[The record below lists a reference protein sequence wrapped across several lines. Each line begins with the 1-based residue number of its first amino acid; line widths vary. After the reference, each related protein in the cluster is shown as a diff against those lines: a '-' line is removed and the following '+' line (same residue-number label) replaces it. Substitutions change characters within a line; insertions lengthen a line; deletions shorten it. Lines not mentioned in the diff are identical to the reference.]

1 MFCLKDFHASVSPTE
16 KSCDNVEILITGEEY
31 QNQDRDEVFEDTSF
45 EGVGRGGNSYQ
56 LSTNLESEL
65 QNKVSQLEFLLTKVR
80 EEKKELELS
89 LEVSEETE
97 EELRSHRRL
106 NLSSNVTKENEQ
118 LVQELEEKSCN
129 LQLQLDFLEN
139 DLKAKEDRL
148 EDNEVLMVSLRSEAA
163 EAKEKEAAA
172 LAVVEKLREKAEKTE
187 TLLRKKEEE
196 IAREIVARELL
207 EEKFEESRMTVNRL
221 QQTLSMKEEDLK
233 SLTESLGGN
242 VGTCTTINDISLD
255 EKAIEAQLTPGRV
268 KVREP
273 SCNSTPTKPAL
284 GSIAEELLNLQQL
297 GERECLPSPLC
308 EKRGSQVSL
317 ALDRMLENIRA
328 AVRAQTET
336 NNRKELLA
344 AVGREVLS
352 VKQVLESF
360 LNDLPTVE
368 DYNSLREKR
377 DELETELSEA
387 NLFIEGLRLKNFN
400 NNVELEEEEE
410 EDEQVLEEV
419 SNMSI
424 KVGAVAD
431 LLKTANSVLMAH
443 TEDTDFSLEP
453 DTADVS
459 GWQLDLDGIQ
469 LVEQRQ
475 LRQQR
480 LFHYSKQGGLR
491 SAFPTEL
498 SRSPVPGGNNS
509 RLLWQRLHSR
519 LEDLQKTSEMSRDL
533 LLLAGEKLRARQV
546 STAQVQTEE
555 ENIINS
561 STITTSPW
569 GQSKQARLGS
579 RMRTF
584 FRSVFSTVFL
594 YLIFTFFCGLK
605 IDQDTYYPV
614 TWYYLR
620 WVT

>member
-1 MFCLKDFHASVSPTE
+1 
-16 KSCDNVEILITGEEY
+16 
-31 QNQDRDEVFEDTSF
+31 
-45 EGVGRGGNSYQ
+45 
-56 LSTNLESEL
+56 
-65 QNKVSQLEFLLTKVR
+65 
-80 EEKKELELS
+80 
-89 LEVSEETE
+89 
-97 EELRSHRRL
+97 
-106 NLSSNVTKENEQ
+106 
-118 LVQELEEKSCN
+118 
-129 LQLQLDFLEN
+129 
-139 DLKAKEDRL
+139 
-148 EDNEVLMVSLRSEAA
+148 MVSLRSEAA
-163 EAKEKEAAA
+163 GAKEKEAAA

-187 TLLRKKEEE
+187 ILMKKKDEE
-196 IAREIVARELL
+196 ITREIVARELI
-207 EEKFEESRMTVNRL
+207 EERFEESRMKVDRL
-221 QQTLSMKEEDLK
+221 KQNLSMKEEEIK
-233 SLTESLGGN
+233 NLTETTGSSRLGS
-242 VGTCTTINDISLD
+242 VGSSTGANHSFSTIHDISVD
-255 EKAIEAQLTPGRV
+255 EKAIEAQQGLLTPGKMSLPLPPSSLV
-268 KVREP
+268 KVRGP
-273 SCNSTPTKPAL
+273 SASSTPNKPAL
-284 GSIAEELLNLQQL
+284 GSIAEELLNLH
-297 GERECLPSPLC
+297 EFSEKECLPSPLC
-308 EKRGSQVSL
+308 EKKESQLSA
-317 ALDRMLENIRA
+317 ALDRMFDNIREFIK
-328 AVRAQTET
+328 AQVET
-336 NNRKELLA
+336 KNRKELLVA
-344 AVGREVLS
+344 IGREVFS
-352 VKQVLESF
+352 VKQVLEDF
-360 LNDLPTVE
+360 LKDLPSLE
-368 DYNSLREKR
+368 DHNSLREKR
-377 DELETELSEA
+377 DQLEAELNEA
-387 NLFIEGLRLKNFN
+387 NLFIEHLKQKSEN
-400 NNVELEEEEE
+400 NNKEEEGE
-410 EDEQVLEEV
+410 EDDLALEEV
-419 SNMSI
+419 ANMSM

-491 SAFPTEL
+491 FAFPTEL

-509 RLLWQRLHSR
+509 RLLWQSLHSR

-546 STAQVQTEE
+546 SSAQVQTEE

-569 GQSKQARLGS
+569 SQPKQARLGS